1 MFLPVVLVEEII
13 NKVLILFQLTTFQNF
28 FMRFELPNSAIR
40 GEVIILQITVFN
52 FLQKD
57 LSVFILLYC
66 SVDNII
72 L

>member
-28 FMRFELPNSAIR
+28 FMRFELPYSAIR